1 MWLLCLPTALAVP
14 METSKTLMKD
24 ENAEDVDVHLY
35 RSMVGSLMYL
45 TSSRPDIMF
54 VFWATTTA
62 KNINGEAQIHA
73 KVDGKKVIISEATIR
88 RDLKFE
94 DEGGVD
100 CLSNEVIFEQLPLM
114 GLEKATTT
122 ATSLD
127 AKHDRG
133 NISKTQSKATPNEL
147 SSTRTSLGGGPRVL
161 NLETTKTAQTKKI
174 SILKK
179 KVKRLERKN
188 KLRTRGLKRLYKVGL
203 SIRLESSVEE
213 QSLGEEDASK
223 QGRNIADID
232 ANAEITL
239 IDETAKDQGRYDHQE
254 MFDTSV
260 LDDEEEV
267 LLKEA
272 QDVPN
277 VVEKVIED
285 ITTAGIKETDS
296 TAALITTA
304 DVTPDELTMAQALV
318 EIKKSKPKGTT
329 TTTTVMIPT
338 PDSTRPKARGVV
350 MQEPS
355 KTLTTTIPKSLQVK
369 TKEKCLHKKAVQKE
383 QEMNLTKKDLR
394 SKKWR
399 MIKSLKSLKDVY
411 KSFQMM
417 EMM

>member
-114 GLEKATTT
+114 G
-122 ATSLD
+122 
-127 AKHDRG
+127 
-133 NISKTQSKATPNEL
+133 
-147 SSTRTSLGGGPRVL
+147 VL